1 MILPDGWCLTAMLW
15 LRLTD
20 SRRVFGSLWRCW
32 LEPPIVLTHLVFKSS
47 CFWIYTNL
55 KWLGI
60 DIYIYLYI
68 NDHQFSN
75 DHIQLS
81 STITNSHSNSPVF
94 FFDTSC
100 FLRPARYIPC
110 PSQQCQLEISR
121 RPGKI
126 LGIYPAWLCQQF
138 ANWKPW
144 PFWTRGFTQLEN
156 GDFSSSLC

>member
-47 CFWIYTNL
+47 CFWIYVILTC
-55 KWLGI
+55 LG
-60 DIYIYLYI
+60 IYIYTHI

-81 STITNSHSNSPVF
+81 STIINSNSNSPV
-94 FFDTSC
+94 SE
-100 FLRPARYIPC
+100 LIPPIIRAARYIPC

-126 LGIYPAWLCQQF
+126 LVMSTVCYWSHGHLV
-138 ANWKPW
+138 
-144 PFWTRGFTQLEN
+144 RGFTQLEN
-156 GDFSSSLC
+156 GD